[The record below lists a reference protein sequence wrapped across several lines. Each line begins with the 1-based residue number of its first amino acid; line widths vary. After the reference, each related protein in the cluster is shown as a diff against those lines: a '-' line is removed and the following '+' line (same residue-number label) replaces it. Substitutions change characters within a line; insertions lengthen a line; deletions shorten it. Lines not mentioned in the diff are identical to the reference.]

1 LIYAVTPLNQEIQ
14 TMTSPRT
21 DRKTDYRHFPAEYG
35 DMFEQFA
42 RDGAVRLGPM
52 PYNKA
57 NSSRRDLY
65 RYRLFLINAVEEDP
79 DDTFARELY
88 DAARNVTMRIE
99 GTGSQC
105 FIVLEL
111 NPIVAAMR
119 APEATSEAG
128 SDSPGESR
136 HIGEPCPAYCGWA
149 ECYIGSEDDNGPEKF
164 RCMKSTAP
172 AREIKP

>member
-1 LIYAVTPLNQEIQ
+1 
-14 TMTSPRT
+14 MTSPRT

-42 RDGAVRLGPM
+42 RDGNVRLGPM
-52 PYNKA
+52 TYAKA

-65 RYRLFLINAVEEDP
+65 RFRLFLINAVEEDP
-79 DDTFARELY
+79 EDTFARDLY
-88 DAARNVTMRIE
+88 DAARNVTMRID

-119 APEATSEAG
+119 NPEATHEAG
-128 SDSPGESR
+128 SDSSDSPRDDGLKCP
-136 HIGEPCPAYCGWA
+136 ITTYPCTDGRCTSGWCQRK
-149 ECYIGSEDDNGPEKF
+149 EHLP
-164 RCMKSTAP
+164 
-172 AREIKP
+172 

>member
-1 LIYAVTPLNQEIQ
+1 
-14 TMTSPRT
+14 MTSPRT

-42 RDGAVRLGPM
+42 REGSVRLGPM
-52 PYNKA
+52 PYAKA

-65 RYRLFLINAVEEDP
+65 RFRLFLINAVEEDP
-79 DDTFARELY
+79 EDTFARDLY

-99 GTGSQC
+99 GAGNRC

-119 APEATSEAG
+119 NPEATSEAG
-128 SDSPGESR
+128 SDTAGDPFAEGESR
-136 HIGEPCPAYCGWA
+136 QTGEPCPTYCGRA
-149 ECYIGSEDDNGPEKF
+149 ECYVGSGDDIGPEKF
-164 RCMKSTAP
+164 R
-172 AREIKP
+172 

>member
-1 LIYAVTPLNQEIQ
+1 MA
-14 TMTSPRT
+14 SPRT

-42 RDGAVRLGPM
+42 RDGNVRLGPM
-52 PYNKA
+52 TYAKA

-65 RYRLFLINAVEEDP
+65 RFRLFLINAVEEDP
-79 DDTFARELY
+79 EDTFARDLY

-99 GTGSQC
+99 GAGNRC

-119 APEATSEAG
+119 NPEATSEAG
-128 SDSPGESR
+128 SDMAEGESR
-136 HIGEPCPAYCGWA
+136 QDRLICPITSHSCTDARCTSGW
-149 ECYIGSEDDNGPEKF
+149 CQLD
-164 RCMKSTAP
+164 MTAHHKEHLP
-172 AREIKP
+172 

>member
-1 LIYAVTPLNQEIQ
+1 MKFVPPSNQE
-14 TMTSPRT
+14 TSPMTSPRI

-42 RDGAVRLGPM
+42 RDGNVRLGPM
-52 PYNKA
+52 PYAKA

-65 RYRLFLINAVEEDP
+65 RFRLFLINAVEEDP
-79 DDTFARELY
+79 EDTFARDLY

-99 GTGSQC
+99 GAGNRC

-119 APEATSEAG
+119 QPFAE
-128 SDSPGESR
+128 GESR
-136 HIGEPCPAYCGWA
+136 QAGETESRQDHLICPATSHPCT
-149 ECYIGSEDDNGPEKF
+149 D
-164 RCMKSTAP
+164 
-172 AREIKP
+172 

>member
-1 LIYAVTPLNQEIQ
+1 MA
-14 TMTSPRT
+14 SPRT

-42 RDGAVRLGPM
+42 RDGNVRLGPM
-52 PYNKA
+52 TYAKA

-65 RYRLFLINAVEEDP
+65 RFRLFLINAVEEDP
-79 DDTFARELY
+79 EDTFARDLY

-119 APEATSEAG
+119 QPEATSEAG
-128 SDSPGESR
+128 SDSPHEPFAEGESESR
-136 HIGEPCPAYCGWA
+136 QDDS
-149 ECYIGSEDDNGPEKF
+149 SESQKEHLP
-164 RCMKSTAP
+164 
-172 AREIKP
+172 